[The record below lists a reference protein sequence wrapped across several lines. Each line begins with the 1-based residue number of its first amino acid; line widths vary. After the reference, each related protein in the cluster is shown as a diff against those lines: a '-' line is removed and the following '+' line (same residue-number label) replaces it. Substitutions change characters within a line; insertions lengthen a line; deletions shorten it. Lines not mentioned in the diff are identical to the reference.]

1 MPQISFFYGIYIWM
15 NFADHQ
21 PPHFHAWY
29 GDYKVIVN
37 IKDGIVKGEMP
48 GRALPMVLE
57 WLEDHRKELM
67 ERSAMPLCLQRT
79 GRKPKRVSHLTKL
92 NHLNNHGNV
101 Y

>member
-1 MPQISFFYGIYIWM
+1 MPQICFFYGIYIWM
-15 NFADHQ
+15 RSADEVASLAKNFADHQ

-48 GRALPMVLE
+48 GRALRMVLE

-67 ERSAMPLCLQRT
+67 ENWEKAQKGEPLSKIEPL
-79 GRKPKRVSHLTKL
+79 K
-92 NHLNNHGNV
+92 
-101 Y
+101 